1 MPAKQESCCF
11 TGHRPPKLPWRYNE
25 SDTRCLALKR
35 RILDAVEAAYEE
47 GYRHFLC
54 GMAMGCDL
62 YFCECVLALRER
74 CPDVTVE
81 AAIPCPSQADRWP
94 AAQRQRYERLVA
106 ACDFETLVSRQYTS
120 TCMQRRDRYMVD
132 HASLLIA
139 VHDGLPGGTRRT
151 ISYALQQELE
161 IIDIPP
167 LLQPDKLSPKLRDIT
182 GDLLY
187 QW

>member
-1 MPAKQESCCF
+1 MKARQESCCF
-11 TGHRPPKLPWRYNE
+11 TGHRPGKLPWKYNE
-25 SDTRCLALKR
+25 EDIRCLALKGR
-35 RILDAVEAAYEE
+35 LMDAVEAAYQE

-132 HASLLIA
+132 HARILIA
-139 VHDGLPGGTRRT
+139 AYTGAAGGTQRT
-151 ISYALQQELE
+151 LLYALRRGLE
-161 IIDIPP
+161 IIEIPI
-167 LLQPDKLSPKLRDIT
+167 DE
-182 GDLLY
+182 
-187 QW
+187 